1 MYRGI
6 CLRFYSG
13 KVPGGF
19 VLTQTTYAATMA
31 SPRSGMG
38 INPADIAKPVSIS
51 SSVSPCC
58 SMSCVVT
65 KSVFLGLFLKSRAA
79 SDVFTVAIMVVY
91 LSPLHV
97 HHN

>member
-1 MYRGI
+1 
-6 CLRFYSG
+6 
-13 KVPGGF
+13 
-19 VLTQTTYAATMA
+19 
-31 SPRSGMG
+31 
-38 INPADIAKPVSIS
+38 
-51 SSVSPCC
+51 
-58 SMSCVVT
+58 MSCVVT